1 MSPER
6 FVKGESERT
15 SVFIRQQQNG
25 TERGGEPMLILGD
38 NKGLDTSLIV
48 PPLWRSLGVTLWQ
61 F

>member
-1 MSPER
+1 MAVIAGVFEYRLDLSR
-6 FVKGESERT
+6 
-15 SVFIRQQQNG
+15 SVYG
-25 TERGGEPMLILGD
+25 TERGGEPILTLGD